1 MRFKNIND
9 SKYWS
14 NFTKSTLV
22 LIDKL
27 TVQAFIL
34 YLRENGHFEGNSVE
48 LLDGKWIPVDVY
60 GIENGS
66 GRRNE
71 FLITA
76 NGRLLYWPVFL
87 RRAELID
94 NEEEDHNEL

>member
-14 NFTKSTLV
+14 NFTRSALA
-22 LIDKL
+22 LIDEL
-27 TVQAFIL
+27 SVQEFIQ
-34 YLRENGHFEGNSVE
+34 YLRENGQFEGNTVE
-48 LLDGKWIPVDVY
+48 LLDGKWIPCDVY
-60 GIENGS
+60 GIENGR

-76 NGRLLYWPVFL
+76 DGRLLYWPVFL

-94 NEEEDHNEL
+94 NK

>member
-9 SKYWS
+9 AKYWS
-14 NFTKSTLV
+14 NFKKSILG

-27 TVQAFIL
+27 TLQEFIQ

-60 GIENGS
+60 GIENGK

-71 FLITA
+71 FMITVD
-76 NGRLLYWPVFL
+76 GRLLYWPTFL

-94 NEEEDHNEL
+94 NE